1 MMNSRQSIKKGP
13 SVHSYGKRKRLYRAQ
28 LVVRLD
34 QMEHE
39 LMDLDRAYVA
49 ILNREL
55 EKLLH
60 RAEGGKQ
67 DAAT

>member
-1 MMNSRQSIKKGP
+1 MDSRRSIKKGP

-39 LMDLDRAYVA
+39 VMDLNRAYVA
-49 ILNREL
+49 ILHREL

-60 RAEGGKQ
+60 RAKGGER
-67 DAAT
+67 DVAT

>member
-1 MMNSRQSIKKGP
+1 MNSRQSIRKGP
-13 SVHSYGKRKRLYRAQ
+13 SVHSHGKRKRLYRAQ

-39 LMDLDRAYVA
+39 IMDLDRAYVS
-49 ILNREL
+49 ILHREL

-60 RAEGGKQ
+60 RSEGGER
-67 DAAT
+67 DVAT